1 MSTWTHFKVTKANDQ
16 ISVASVTHPVLL
28 DNEAIERF
36 RLELLAIIVEAT
48 SDNLLVDFARVTR
61 TSTAVINSL
70 LVAKKK
76 LLGSGGDLFLCG
88 LQDAVR
94 HNFRIL
100 NLEGTVFEV
109 FECKELALE
118 ELALRSSPH

>member
-1 MSTWTHFKVTKANDQ
+1 MSTWKHFKVTKANDQ

-28 DNEAIERF
+28 DNGAIDRF
-36 RLELLAIIVEAT
+36 RLELLAIIAEAT
-48 SDNLLVDFARVTR
+48 PNKLLVDFARVTR
-61 TSTAVINSL
+61 SSTAVINSL

-76 LLGSGGDLFLCG
+76 LLGTGGDLFLCG

-109 FECKELALE
+109 FDSEELALDD
-118 ELALRSSPH
+118 LALRSSSQ